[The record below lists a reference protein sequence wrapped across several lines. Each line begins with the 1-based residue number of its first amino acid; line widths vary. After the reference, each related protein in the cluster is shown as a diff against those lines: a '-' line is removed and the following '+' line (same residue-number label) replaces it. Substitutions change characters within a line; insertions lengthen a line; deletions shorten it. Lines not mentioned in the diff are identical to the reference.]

1 MILVY
6 GQDIREVFMADEDV
20 PPVIDSILTSIK
32 KLLGV
37 AEDYTLFDPDIVI
50 HINTAFM
57 NLLQL
62 GVGPEEGFSING
74 SEAEWSD
81 FMGTRADIE
90 AIKSYIYLKVRLIF
104 DPPQTG
110 YLIEAINKQILEYE
124 WRLAA

>member
-6 GQDIREVFMADEDV
+6 GQGIREVFMADEDI

-110 YLIEAINKQILEYE
+110 YLIDAINKQILEYE

>member
-1 MILVY
+1 
-6 GQDIREVFMADEDV
+6 MADEDI

-110 YLIEAINKQILEYE
+110 YLIDAINKQILEYE

>member
-81 FMGTRADIE
+81 FTGTRADIE

-110 YLIEAINKQILEYE
+110 YLIDAINKQILEYE